1 MSTTDHGPTGGF
13 EPEPEDWPAPDPRT
27 LSPEAVENEPD
38 DVVAAL
44 PDDAPLP
51 DEANEADVIE
61 QRTDSGLDM
70 GEDDGE
76 DVDLDDAG

>member
-1 MSTTDHGPTGGF
+1 MSTTDRGPTDGF
-13 EPEPEDWPAPDPRT
+13 EPEPEDWPAPDPQT

-51 DEANEADVIE
+51 GDADEADVID
-61 QRTDSGLDM
+61 QRTEAGFDVDAE
-70 GEDDGE
+70 EDD
-76 DVDLDDAG
+76 VL